1 MPKGYPSL
9 TPEQKADIVNR
20 VREKGER
27 VPDLAR
33 EYGVWPKSIYNA
45 LGKMAGTPNTAVE
58 VARLKRENEALIAI
72 IGRMTAEQK
81 IGKKRRYGSA
91 G

>member
-9 TPEQKADIVNR
+9 TSEQKQEIMHR
-20 VREKGER
+20 VKEQGER
-27 VPDLAR
+27 IPDLAK

-45 LGKMAGTPNTAVE
+45 LGRMATTPNTAVE

-72 IGRMTAEQK
+72 IGRMMADQK
-81 IGKKRRYGSA
+81 MGKKTI
-91 G
+91 